1 MDIIE
6 SLNWRYAVKSF
17 DPNKK
22 LTPDQ
27 VERIKDGLQLTPT
40 SMGLQLMQFIIIENQ
55 VIKDQIVPFAYHQKQ
70 VADCSHLLILC
81 RKTHV
86 QEDDITTFVGR
97 TGEVRELDNQHP
109 TLLNYE
115 KMLRNSLNLSLDQQK
130 AWMEN
135 QVYIAL
141 GNLLTLCAAE
151 KIDSCPMEGFNRAQ
165 LDEFLKLP
173 EKDLNAVVMCP
184 IGYRSNEDKYSQ
196 INKVRRLKEDL
207 FTEIK

>member
-22 LTPDQ
+22 LTANK

-40 SMGLQLMQFIIIENQ
+40 SMGLQLMQFVIIENQ
-55 VIKDQIVPFAYHQKQ
+55 DLKNQIVPFAYNQKQ
-70 VADCSHLLILC
+70 VADCSQLLILC

-86 QEDDITTFVGR
+86 EENDITTFVER
-97 TGEVRELDNQHP
+97 TGEVRELDNQNP
-109 TLLNYE
+109 TLQNYE
-115 KMLRNSLNLSLDQQK
+115 KMLRNSLNLSSEQQK

-141 GNLLTLCAAE
+141 GNLLTVCAAE
-151 KIDSCPMEGFNRAQ
+151 KVDSCPMEGFNREE
-165 LDEFLKLP
+165 LDKFLRLP
-173 EKDLNAVVMCP
+173 EKNLNAVVMCP
-184 IGYRSNEDKYSQ
+184 IGYRSNEDKYSTV
-196 INKVRRLKEDL
+196 NKVRRLKEDL

>member
-17 DPNKK
+17 NPDKK
-22 LTPDQ
+22 LTAEQ

-40 SMGLQLMQFIIIENQ
+40 SMGLQLMQFVIIENQ
-55 VIKDQIVPFAYHQKQ
+55 DLKNQIVPFAYNQKQ

-86 QEDDITTFVGR
+86 QEDDITTFLGR
-97 TGEVRELDNQHP
+97 TGEVRDLDDQHP
-109 TLLNYE
+109 TLQSYE
-115 KMLRNSLNLSLDQQK
+115 KMLRNSLNLSMEQQQ

-141 GNLLTLCAAE
+141 GNLLTVCAAE
-151 KIDSCPMEGFNRAQ
+151 KIDSCPMEGFNRTQ
-165 LDEFLKLP
+165 LDEFLGLP
-173 EKDLNAVVMCP
+173 EKNLTAVVMCP
-184 IGYRSNEDKYSQ
+184 IGYRSDEDKYSQ
-196 INKVRRLKEDL
+196 VNKVRRLKEDL

>member
-22 LTPDQ
+22 LTSVQ
-27 VERIKDGLQLTPT
+27 VERIKEGLQLTPT
-40 SMGLQLMQFIIIENQ
+40 SMGLQLMQFVIIENQ
-55 VIKDQIVPFAYHQKQ
+55 NLKNQIVPFAYNQKQ

-86 QEDDITTFVGR
+86 EENDITSFVER
-97 TGEVRELDNQHP
+97 TGEVRELDNQNP
-109 TLLNYE
+109 TLQNYE
-115 KMLRNSLNLSLDQQK
+115 KMLRNSLNLSSEQQK
-130 AWMEN
+130 VWMEN

-141 GNLLTLCAAE
+141 GNLLTVCAAE
-151 KIDSCPMEGFNRAQ
+151 NIDSCPMEGFKREQ
-165 LDEFLKLP
+165 LDDFLQLP
-173 EKDLNAVVMCP
+173 KKNLNAVVMCP
-184 IGYRSNEDKYSQ
+184 IGYRSVEDKYSTV
-196 INKVRRLKEDL
+196 NKVRRRKEDL

>member
-27 VERIKDGLQLTPT
+27 VDRIKDGLQLTPT

-55 VIKDQIVPFAYHQKQ
+55 EIKDQIVPFAYHQKQ

>member
-6 SLNWRYAVKSF
+6 SLKWRYAVKSF

-22 LTPDQ
+22 LTSEQ
-27 VERIKDGLQLTPT
+27 VNRIKDGLQLTPT

-55 VIKDQIVPFAYHQKQ
+55 EIKNQIVPFAYNQKQ
-70 VADCSHLLILC
+70 VADCSHLLVLC

-109 TLLNYE
+109 TLQNYE
-115 KMLRNSLNLSLDQQK
+115 KMLRNSLNLSLEQQQ

-151 KIDSCPMEGFNRAQ
+151 KIDACPMEGFNRTQ

-173 EKDLNAVVMCP
+173 EKNLSAVVMCP
-184 IGYRSNEDKYSQ
+184 IGYRSDEDKYSR
-196 INKVRRLKEDL
+196 INKVRRIKEDL
-207 FTEIK
+207 FTEI

>member
-17 DPNKK
+17 DPNRK
-22 LTPDQ
+22 LSADQ

-40 SMGLQLMQFIIIENQ
+40 SMGLQLMQFVIIENQ
-55 VIKDQIVPFAYHQKQ
+55 DLQNQIVPFTYNQKQ

-86 QEDDITTFVGR
+86 QEEDIITFVER
-97 TGEVRELDNQHP
+97 TGEVRKLDNQNP
-109 TLLNYE
+109 TLQNYE
-115 KMLRNSLNLSLDQQK
+115 KMLRNSLSLSSEQQK
-130 AWMEN
+130 TWMEN

-141 GNLLTLCAAE
+141 GNLLTICAAE
-151 KIDSCPMEGFNRAQ
+151 KIDSCPMEGFDRAR
-165 LDEFLKLP
+165 LDDFLRLP
-173 EKDLNAVVMCP
+173 EKNLNTVVMCP
-184 IGYRSNEDKYSQ
+184 IGYRSKEDKYSA
-196 INKVRRLKEDL
+196 INKVRRLKGDL

>member
-1 MDIIE
+1 MDIIK
-6 SLNWRYAVKSF
+6 SLHWRYAVKSF
-17 DPNKK
+17 DPNKN

-27 VERIKDGLQLTPT
+27 VERVKDGLQLTPT

-55 VIKDQIVPFAYHQKQ
+55 DLKNQIVPFAYNQKQ

-86 QEDDITTFVGR
+86 EENDILSFVER
-97 TGEVRELDNQHP
+97 TGEVRELDNQNP

-115 KMLRNSLNLSLDQQK
+115 KMLRNSLSLSVEQQK
-130 AWMEN
+130 TWMEN

-141 GNLLTLCAAE
+141 GNLLTVCAAE
-151 KIDSCPMEGFNRAQ
+151 KIDACPMEGFQRAQ
-165 LDEFLKLP
+165 LDEFLGLP
-173 EKDLNAVVMCP
+173 EKNLNAVVMCP
-184 IGYRSNEDKYSQ
+184 MGYRSEEDKYSRV
-196 INKVRRLKEDL
+196 NKVRRLKDDL